1 MDGDLAL
8 RWLHLHR
15 LAWGAARPLNL
26 LLERF
31 AGIDGVTAAPRTALT
46 DFFSRS
52 ETVDELLRGPE
63 AADLTREREWLAR
76 PDNHL
81 IVITDPR
88 YPALLRETRD
98 PPPLLF
104 VHGDPAVL
112 AAPQLAVIGS
122 RNPTAGG
129 CETARAFTQTLVEAG
144 LVITSGLAVGIDACA
159 HKAAIDAGGRTIA
172 VCGTGLDRVYPAS
185 HLDLA
190 HAIGRHGALV
200 SELPLGSAP
209 KREHFPLRNRI
220 IAGLSLGTLVVE
232 AALKSGSLITARLA
246 GDSGREVFA
255 IPGSI
260 HSPLARGCHRL
271 IRQGAKLVETAQDIL
286 EELGPL
292 AHVALTRATPAQ
304 PAVSE
309 EESALLHHLGFDP
322 VDLDTLVARSGLTVE
337 GISAMLLAM
346 ELRGL
351 VEACPGGRFRRMS

>member
-1 MDGDLAL
+1 MDGDRAL

-31 AGIDGVTAAPRTALT
+31 AGLDGVYAAPRTALT

-52 ETVDELLRGPE
+52 ETVDELLRGPA
-63 AADLTREREWLAR
+63 AADLAPEQAWLAR

-81 IVITDPR
+81 VVITDPA
-88 YPALLRETRD
+88 YPAMLREIRD

-122 RNPTAGG
+122 RNPTTGG
-129 CETARAFTQTLVEAG
+129 CETARAFTQTLVESG

-159 HKAAIDAGGRTIA
+159 HAAAIEAGGRTIA

-232 AALKSGSLITARLA
+232 AALRSGSLITARLA

-292 AHVALTRATPAQ
+292 AHVALAGAAPAR
-304 PAVSE
+304 PAVSD

-351 VEACPGGRFRRMS
+351 VEVCPGGRFRRMS